1 MLDDTLLDDPAAL
14 QRADRDRALLALA
27 GAGARVRTAL
37 RLADAAGLDRLR
49 PDGRPRAVLVAGH
62 GSALTAGEIL
72 AALAG
77 TASLIAPLPPTDAAA
92 PPRTDRASAPP
103 VFADGLAGQLP
114 GW

>member
-72 AALAG
+72 TALAG
-77 TASLIAPLPPTDAAA
+77 QAGLISPLPPSEAAA
-92 PPRTDRASAPP
+92 P
-103 VFADGLAGQLP
+103 
-114 GW
+114 